1 MFSRLKKLL
10 TINVDAVDLEDTKS
24 IPAFAGK
31 TVFLAIILSIFV
43 SVSVLLLASIVGFLP
58 MTFSH
63 AIAYGIAMSWLVGG
77 SVAMFISFCAWRVI
91 HKLYRSRD
99 EFERLSRIDMLSG
112 LLNRRAFNDAFE
124 NVNDN
129 ASLAIF
135 DLDRFKAINDCH
147 GHSAGDVVIRTVA
160 NALADSFSALH
171 PVARLGGEEFSVII
185 KGGQQSDRMA
195 LVELARRKIEALTLN
210 FEDDVVS
217 TTVSVGVAEIEAGR
231 RKDDIF
237 ISADRALYLAKAS
250 GRNRALHEYE
260 MHGVQKEY
268 RTGVSFVNKS
278 CATAHRMQD
287 QAKAS

>member
-1 MFSRLKKLL
+1 MFARLKKLFS
-10 TINVDAVDLEDTKS
+10 IDIDSAELENART

-43 SVSVLLLASIVGFLP
+43 SISVLLMASVFDFLP
-58 MTFSH
+58 VTFSL

-77 SVAMFISFCAWRVI
+77 SVALFISFCAWRLI
-91 HKLYRSRD
+91 RKLYHSRD
-99 EFERLSRIDMLSG
+99 EFERLSRTDALSG
-112 LLNRRAFNDAFE
+112 LLNRRAFNEAFE
-124 NVNDN
+124 SVQDN

-147 GHSAGDVVIRTVA
+147 GHSAGDIVIRTVA
-160 NALADSFSALH
+160 NTLADSFSSLH

-185 KGGQQSDRMA
+185 KGGQQGDRMA

-210 FEDDVVS
+210 FETDVVS
-217 TTVSVGVAEIEAGR
+217 TTVSVGVAEIVPGR

-250 GRNRALHEYE
+250 GRNRALHEND
-260 MHGVQKEY
+260 MHGVQQEY
-268 RTGVSFVNKS
+268 RSGITLLKGSAVRDVK
-278 CATAHRMQD
+278 QG
-287 QAKAS
+287 QARAS